1 MDKKKTLNLSHLTTN
16 QHVNSEMHIK
26 DFLEKTKLTE
36 TIAKETENYIA
47 PEKEVKKDVKK
58 EVKQITT
65 IKQQKKEP
73 SENNNSTTLI
83 RISTDSEIKLKTILH
98 NEYISTGKKQ
108 YMSDL
113 IERLIQNYEDK

>member
-1 MDKKKTLNLSHLTTN
+1 MDKKKTINLSHLTTN

-47 PEKEVKKDVKK
+47 PEKEAKK
-58 EVKQITT
+58 EVKQITPV
-65 IKQQKKEP
+65 KQQKKEP

-113 IERLIQNYEDK
+113 IERLIQNYKG